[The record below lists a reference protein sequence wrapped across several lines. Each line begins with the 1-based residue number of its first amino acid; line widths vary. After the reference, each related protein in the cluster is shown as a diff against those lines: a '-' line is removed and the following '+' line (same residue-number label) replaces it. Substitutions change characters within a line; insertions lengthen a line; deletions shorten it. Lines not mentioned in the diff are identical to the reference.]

1 MKQATY
7 RSPPRSWKTSHFT
20 FTALFL
26 SSNYPLK
33 APQNNPSK
41 ELPTSDAIHYKFHMW
56 KLHSRHMFRWCC
68 MPSSW
73 PHYVPYSQVY
83 VDIFQA
89 SMRLQRSVSQLKCSF
104 SVISLCTSQHL
115 PASDPDTTQDTGSS
129 TDSKTLLS
137 SGHSENYK
145 SSSSTKHATTPVP
158 CAFLLTMLCNTMC
171 YLTLWCFNSINP
183 SPGCYLNS
191 SQPWKIGF
199 DVQRKQSFWICWR
212 KNWIA
217 LYLAVT
223 NLISTL
229 AHYERGK

>member
-115 PASDPDTTQDTGSS
+115 PDSDPDTTQNTGSS

-158 CAFLLTMLCNTMC
+158 CTFLLTMLCNV
-171 YLTLWCFNSINP
+171 LSNS
-183 SPGCYLNS
+183 L
-191 SQPWKIGF
+191 
-199 DVQRKQSFWICWR
+199 V
-212 KNWIA
+212 
-217 LYLAVT
+217 L
-223 NLISTL
+223 
-229 AHYERGK
+229 